1 VDTGLLIL
9 RIVFGGLNCF
19 GRGAKKLFRWFSGH
33 SLDGTGG
40 FFHSLGFRP
49 GKRMAAVAGLSEVGP
64 GRRPAGCA
72 RPCTGSLPAFRSRLA
87 PRGDPDHVLGWKV
100 LQNTPTKIAL
110 GVDSSIGVTA
120 RLIAPAKRW
129 RAILRLKQIPSQLRS
144 RRREPARLLGDHFGT
159 TRYAPW

>member
-72 RPCTGSLPAFRSRLA
+72 RPCTGSLPAFDPVLHPAATLTTCSAGKYCRTRQQRSRSVST
-87 PRGDPDHVLGWKV
+87 R
-100 LQNTPTKIAL
+100 
-110 GVDSSIGVTA
+110 
-120 RLIAPAKRW
+120 
-129 RAILRLKQIPSQLRS
+129 RS
-144 RRREPARLLGDHFGT
+144 A
-159 TRYAPW
+159 